1 MKEKKKIPSAGSGS
15 QKEMHDMWV
24 FLKKNFQCGSK
35 VTDVISWPG
44 KSYTAK
50 KGNLDCELVVHSTAT
65 PLREMIFRQ
74 SYTRTLLC
82 GMCLLSHNACAGFF

>member
-1 MKEKKKIPSAGSGS
+1 
-15 QKEMHDMWV
+15 MWV

-82 GMCLLSHNACAGFF
+82 GMCLLSHNACAGFFLIFLNGWKSGSKTD